1 MLEHQ
6 ETQLPAQEVL
16 SSTEETQA
24 ERTDW
29 AWIWE
34 QIVKA
39 GFAGIFIRVA
49 TLALLVVMALVVT
62 WVMDR
67 FYVAGQGIS
76 SQQVLAA
83 KPDPT
88 PTIAVMMPAYDV
100 SLLAAADESV
110 LRNSVLQTNRPAR
123 PRYDVLVYEVMP
135 GDTIFGIAQKFN
147 LRPETI
153 LWGNYNVLA
162 DDPHRLRPGQKLN
175 ILPMNGVYYEWHA
188 GDGLN
193 GVAEFFGVTADD
205 IVDFPGNRLNR
216 QTLGDYANP
225 NIQPGTWLVVPGGR
239 REFITWSAPRITR
252 DNPAVAKVLGP
263 GSCEG
268 AWDGPVGI
276 GTFIWPTAQHTL
288 SGFDYS
294 PETNHYGIDLGG
306 YTGAAIYAVDNGVVV
321 YAGWNDWGYGNMVV
335 IDHGGDWQSLYAH
348 LSAWNVTCGAGVY
361 QGDVIGAMGSTGN
374 SSGPHLHFELRI
386 GSSRVNPWSFLPK

>member
-1 MLEHQ
+1 M
-6 ETQLPAQEVL
+6 
-16 SSTEETQA
+16 
-24 ERTDW
+24 DW

-34 QIVKA
+34 QIVRA
-39 GFAGIFIRVA
+39 GFAGIFTRVA
-49 TLALLVVMALVVT
+49 TLVLLLAMALLVT

-83 KPDPT
+83 QPEPT
-88 PTIAVMMPAYDV
+88 PTIAVMMPVYDV
-100 SLLAAADESV
+100 SMLAAADGRV

-175 ILPMNGVYYEWHA
+175 ILPTNGVYYEWHA

-216 QTLGDYANP
+216 ETLGDYANP

-294 PETNHYGIDLGG
+294 PETNHYGVDIGG
-306 YTGAAIYAVDNGVVV
+306 YAGAAIYAVDNGVVV